1 MTGISSL
8 FPAFPKQMSI
18 LDRVNINVAR
28 HKNDYFKNWTSQ
40 QLDDIDNNTR
50 PIEPVTPEIYSER
63 IKKNEVSRN
72 KKLTQCINMATSENA
87 PNWAKDF
94 LQELSSGA
102 INSTTK
108 AKDQATI
115 LWRENSSSYDSKRAV
130 QVPSQQPTGHAV
142 KRKRQDDETEY
153 QYRKRLLANTQ
164 DNNEDDIAD
173 DPNIETAIK
182 NSLHDIMRMTKQ
194 QLQQNISNSQETVDV
209 LRQHTVFKNK
219 TIEDLRICLITTA
232 VYEHLNN

>member
-18 LDRVNINVAR
+18 LDRVNITVAR

-40 QLDDIDNNTR
+40 QLDDIDNITR

-72 KKLTQCINMATSENA
+72 KKLTHCINMATSENA

-94 LQELSSGA
+94 LQELSLGA

-108 AKDQATI
+108 A
-115 LWRENSSSYDSKRAV
+115 
-130 QVPSQQPTGHAV
+130 
-142 KRKRQDDETEY
+142 
-153 QYRKRLLANTQ
+153 
-164 DNNEDDIAD
+164 
-173 DPNIETAIK
+173 
-182 NSLHDIMRMTKQ
+182 
-194 QLQQNISNSQETVDV
+194 
-209 LRQHTVFKNK
+209 
-219 TIEDLRICLITTA
+219 
-232 VYEHLNN
+232 

>member
-40 QLDDIDNNTR
+40 QLDDIDNITR

-72 KKLTQCINMATSENA
+72 KKLTHCINMATSENA

-115 LWRENSSSYDSKRAV
+115 LWRKNSSSYDSKRAV
-130 QVPSQQPTGHAV
+130 QQTSRNLLRSCQSFGLTDMKILPV
-142 KRKRQDDETEY
+142 RKIFCRSE
-153 QYRKRLLANTQ
+153 KKSPK
-164 DNNEDDIAD
+164 IHCHMH
-173 DPNIETAIK
+173 K
-182 NSLHDIMRMTKQ
+182 
-194 QLQQNISNSQETVDV
+194 V
-209 LRQHTVFKNK
+209 
-219 TIEDLRICLITTA
+219 
-232 VYEHLNN
+232 

>member
-40 QLDDIDNNTR
+40 QLDDIDNITR

-72 KKLTQCINMATSENA
+72 KKLTHCINMATSENA
-87 PNWAKDF
+87 PNWAKYF

-130 QVPSQQPTGHAV
+130 
-142 KRKRQDDETEY
+142 
-153 QYRKRLLANTQ
+153 
-164 DNNEDDIAD
+164 
-173 DPNIETAIK
+173 TA
-182 NSLHDIMRMTKQ
+182 TYW
-194 QLQQNISNSQETVDV
+194 TCC
-209 LRQHTVFKNK
+209 K
-219 TIEDLRICLITTA
+219 T
-232 VYEHLNN
+232 

>member
-1 MTGISSL
+1 MHQTGQKT
-8 FPAFPKQMSI
+8 FY
-18 LDRVNINVAR
+18 
-28 HKNDYFKNWTSQ
+28 KN
-40 QLDDIDNNTR
+40 
-50 PIEPVTPEIYSER
+50 
-63 IKKNEVSRN
+63 
-72 KKLTQCINMATSENA
+72 C
-87 PNWAKDF
+87 
-94 LQELSSGA
+94 
-102 INSTTK
+102 NSTTK

-173 DPNIETAIK
+173 DPNIETAISIK
-182 NSLHDIMRMTKQ
+182 NSLHNIMRMTKQ